1 MGCVQHHMLPQRGRR
16 EGQNRQMKRGLP
28 ASVNTH
34 GDKPDQRQPKPTRQT
49 HRAYTG
55 RIGLGITQADPPMK
69 PVSPAVRAIDPERFV
84 VSRAAR
90 PLVPASTTGDSQARE
105 FASYVACDTTPSLA
119 KSAVRCS
126 HSRWL
131 FAGRA
136 ENSLCRPS
144 VDDVRR
150 ENRAA
155 RRLLS
160 PPHRG
165 TVQYSNVGRG
175 GQTGIMRAMQTPADS
190 GHSPSLTAAHELTI
204 DEHHAGQRI
213 DNFLIACLKG
223 LPRTRIYRILRRG
236 EVRVNKGRIRQH
248 YRLKSGDVVRIPPM
262 RLAKPGPSQAPHPA
276 FGERVEECIL
286 FEDRGLIVLDKPSG
300 MAVHGGSGLSHGVIE
315 ALRAARGERHYL
327 ELVHRLD
334 RDTSGC
340 LMIAKRRPVLTALHA
355 ALRHAK
361 VGKRYLVLVKGH
373 WQDGTRDVES
383 GLLRNVLRSGERLV
397 RVDASGK
404 IGRTRFVPRALG
416 AHASLMEARPFTGR
430 THQIRVHAASAG
442 HPVAGDAKYG
452 ERAFNQRM
460 RDHGLHRL
468 FLHAASLDFENPGDG
483 ARIKVEAPL
492 PAPLL
497 AVLASLKLDAER

>member
-1 MGCVQHHMLPQRGRR
+1 
-16 EGQNRQMKRGLP
+16 
-28 ASVNTH
+28 
-34 GDKPDQRQPKPTRQT
+34 
-49 HRAYTG
+49 
-55 RIGLGITQADPPMK
+55 
-69 PVSPAVRAIDPERFV
+69 
-84 VSRAAR
+84 
-90 PLVPASTTGDSQARE
+90 
-105 FASYVACDTTPSLA
+105 
-119 KSAVRCS
+119 
-126 HSRWL
+126 
-131 FAGRA
+131 
-136 ENSLCRPS
+136 
-144 VDDVRR
+144 
-150 ENRAA
+150 
-155 RRLLS
+155 
-160 PPHRG
+160 
-165 TVQYSNVGRG
+165 
-175 GQTGIMRAMQTPADS
+175 
-190 GHSPSLTAAHELTI
+190 
-204 DEHHAGQRI
+204 
-213 DNFLIACLKG
+213 
-223 LPRTRIYRILRRG
+223 
-236 EVRVNKGRIRQH
+236 
-248 YRLKSGDVVRIPPM
+248 
-262 RLAKPGPSQAPHPA
+262 
-276 FGERVEECIL
+276 
-286 FEDRGLIVLDKPSG
+286 